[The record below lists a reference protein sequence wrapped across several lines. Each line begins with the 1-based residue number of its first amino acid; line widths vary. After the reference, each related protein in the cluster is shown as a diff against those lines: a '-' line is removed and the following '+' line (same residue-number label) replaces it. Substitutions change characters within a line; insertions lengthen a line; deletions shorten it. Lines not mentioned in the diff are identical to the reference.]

1 MIGRQLTPRL
11 ALAGVT
17 LVLVLL
23 LAFTAIVL
31 ASAIFGRASGRL
43 LLLPMAPLPF
53 YLFALWTA
61 RSAIV
66 RIGQGD
72 ALRILV
78 SPMLRRIGWALFL
91 GGLTQVFAVPWLGHF
106 GGGRALAHYD
116 IGAITLGAV
125 GVTLVIVARL
135 VGDAEA
141 DRAELDQIV

>member
-1 MIGRQLTPRL
+1 MIKRHLTPRL

-17 LVLVLL
+17 LVIVLL
-23 LAFTAIVL
+23 VSFTAIVL
-31 ASAIFGRASGRL
+31 ASAIGGRAPGRL

-61 RSAIV
+61 RTAIV
-66 RIGQGD
+66 RIGHGD
-72 ALRILV
+72 ALRVLV

-91 GGLTQVFAVPWLGHF
+91 GGLTQVFVVPWLGHLN
-106 GGGRALAHYD
+106 GGRTLAHYD

-135 VGDAEA
+135 VRDAEA